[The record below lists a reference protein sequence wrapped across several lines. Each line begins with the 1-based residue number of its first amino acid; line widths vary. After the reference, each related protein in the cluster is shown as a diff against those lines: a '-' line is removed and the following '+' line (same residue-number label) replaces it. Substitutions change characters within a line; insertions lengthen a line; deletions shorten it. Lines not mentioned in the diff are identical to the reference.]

1 MLDLPMEENDAD
13 AKTLREYF
21 HKLLETL
28 MVEEEGFS
36 GKRPFGNSGWGCE
49 IVTTLV
55 KHGAISGQLDDEGF
69 LEDYD
74 EQDYKKAWRAMLN
87 NLFCKPI
94 RGIIREDFGGNGE

>member
-21 HKLLETL
+21 HKLLTTL
-28 MVEEEGFS
+28 IEEKEGFS
-36 GKRPFGNSGWGCE
+36 GKRPFGNSDWCYE
-49 IVTTLV
+49 IATPLV
-55 KHGAISGQLDDEGF
+55 KHGAISGRISDDDE
-69 LEDYD
+69 LISYD
-74 EQDYKKAWRAMLN
+74 TVEFDNAWRAMLN